1 MGLVNYG
8 RSADIWSLGCILGE
22 MAGGQAMFPACSTTQ
37 ACRSIFGFFGTPPN
51 SELLFWQRLPLWSS
65 LCNNI
70 RGVVIEKGF
79 PRHVQDRL
87 GVDGLELLSS
97 MLSCHPDHRPSAAM
111 VRSHHFRFGW
121 DAAHCQ
127 DRLDEDGY
135 VVVKGIFPEPMIS
148 AAVAA
153 IRDRVLLLLRLYD
166 LMPANAVGVFEALL
180 SAIPLLHRAPP
191 GWPGLPFG
199 ALGKRGWVKPVG
211 SGRMFDDFIQRPQ
224 YHEHPGVVPP
234 PCRSRKRKRRF
245 IAQVGSGAMFS
256 ESWQLP
262 GIGATFGPA
271 STRRL
276 ASCYRIELHSIPSV
290 AKVA

>member
-1 MGLVNYG
+1 MAARLTFGVWAASLV
-8 RSADIWSLGCILGE
+8 RWPVARRCF
-22 MAGGQAMFPACSTTQ
+22 QPV
-37 ACRSIFGFFGTPPN
+37 R
-51 SELLFWQRLPLWSS
+51 R
-65 LCNNI
+65 
-70 RGVVIEKGF
+70 
-79 PRHVQDRL
+79 PRHADQFLVSSGHRRTASCCFGNVCL
-87 GVDGLELLSS
+87 CGVRFATISGELSLRKASPGTCKTVWELLSS
-97 MLSCHPDHRPSAAM
+97 ILSCHPDHRPSAAM

-121 DAAHCQ
+121 DVAHCQ

-199 ALGKRGWVKPVG
+199 ACGKKGWVKPVG

-224 YHEHPGVVPP
+224 YHEHPGRAAPLSQP
-234 PCRSRKRKRRF
+234 QAEETLHRS
-245 IAQVGSGAMFS
+245 
-256 ESWQLP
+256 SWFRSDVQ
-262 GIGATFGPA
+262 
-271 STRRL
+271 
-276 ASCYRIELHSIPSV
+276 
-290 AKVA
+290 

>member
-1 MGLVNYG
+1 
-8 RSADIWSLGCILGE
+8 
-22 MAGGQAMFPACSTTQ
+22 
-37 ACRSIFGFFGTPPN
+37 
-51 SELLFWQRLPLWSS
+51 
-65 LCNNI
+65 
-70 RGVVIEKGF
+70 
-79 PRHVQDRL
+79 
-87 GVDGLELLSS
+87 

-121 DAAHCQ
+121 DVAHCQ

-166 LMPANAVGVFEALL
+166 LMPANADGVFEALL

-211 SGRMFDDFIQRPQ
+211 SGRMFDAFTDPKIMSIQESCRPLVAAAS
-224 YHEHPGVVPP
+224 GRDASSLKLVPER
-234 PCRSRKRKRRF
+234 CSVK
-245 IAQVGSGAMFS
+245 VGSCSA
-256 ESWQLP
+256 L
-262 GIGATFGPA
+262 GPHLDPH
-271 STRRL
+271 RQGGLQVDMGHR
-276 ASCYRIELHSIPSV
+276 IPSV